1 MKKEMEKKPEERGE
15 DLMSKKETLE
25 NEEGKVL
32 RRVYLLIKQIKPSLK
47 SECLVRVAEVISQ
60 NATLTI
66 TKEEVERLLPF
77 ADQTTVKLLKDYVE

>member
-1 MKKEMEKKPEERGE
+1 MKREMEKKPEVRGE

-77 ADQTTVKLLKDYVE
+77 ADQTSVKLLKDYVE